1 MPKVGMSEIRRP
13 QLIRATMR
21 VIHEVGLPNATVA
34 MIGRKA
40 GISPSIINHYF
51 GGKSGLLE
59 ATMRSVLKDL
69 SEAVVSRLQQVQAN
83 DIVGRIEAI
92 VGGNFDRKQVDPM
105 VVKTWLAFWA
115 QAMHDPA
122 LYRLQRVNEQRLL
135 SHLRNEFKHLV
146 SDKEAA
152 FLATTV
158 AALIDGI
165 WLRGALNPNGI
176 NSQLAHRIIQD
187 YLVSKNIIALAKEKQ
202 AAN

>member
-69 SEAVVSRLQQVQAN
+69 SEAVVSRLQQVEAH
-83 DIVGRIEAI
+83 DVVGRIEAI

-146 SDKEAA
+146 NDKEAA

-165 WLRGALNPNGI
+165 WLRGALNPSGI

-187 YLVSKNIIALAKEKQ
+187 YLVSKNIIALAQQKQ
-202 AAN
+202 AAS